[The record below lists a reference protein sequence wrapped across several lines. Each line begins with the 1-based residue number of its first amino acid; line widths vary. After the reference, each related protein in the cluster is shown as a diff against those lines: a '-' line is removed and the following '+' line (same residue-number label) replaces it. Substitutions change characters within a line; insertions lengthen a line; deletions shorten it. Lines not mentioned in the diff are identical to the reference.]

1 MLFEPSPSPNRR
13 MHSHPPLR
21 ALLLLTLVAAGCAS
35 HAPGH
40 ALQGGRHVDPASRPL
55 QPRADEICISRGAL
69 MDVLAVAKCAAESP
83 PQAPKMQPVLAAT
96 EPDGNKKNATT
107 TQVDEICAIILAE
120 IPDINA
126 RLAHA
131 APGRQAVDPGASSS
145 AGDTLNSHQP
155 AAAPARGIH
164 GDAAAAY
171 ELVGDGLHQHLRNGV
186 IHDVPPQD
194 TPHSESGRGAQVEP
208 PRQADVLDEEQLP
221 LQQQTELQQD
231 RLEADPQTSAPKTGR
246 LADLQAELETKK
258 WPTGE
263 NDKAINDRN
272 KTIATIPRGGVDASL
287 PAEIFAGIGHGGHH
301 TMPTSALAA
310 AEEAMLFKG
319 VASEAIIKLL
329 LTANRERRRRVEE
342 IFDAALQTKDDGDA
356 ATQVEARRRES
367 AKRQREIFR
376 ESRTIQR
383 LVGEKQVLDHIRAMR
398 CPGAAPA
405 VRSSDV
411 NNDDDDIKN
420 DKNDDNNGD
429 DNDDIIDD
437 KDNDHDNGESVQAYY
452 DVGKRASCS
461 VLTAEI
467 AKLAAMSGKG
477 RRRLAACPTFLEA
490 SHADLQGRSGG
501 LEDGVNY
508 VEVSCDMDASSES
521 SLTVGSGQTYKIA
534 KHPNAAGEVKL
545 DRKATRENRGRHFE
559 VTTGGSL
566 TVSGLTLTGGYAVSD
581 ACNVCARF
589 CSIHGSWRSMIHFM
603 SLFCFP
609 IT

>member
-1 MLFEPSPSPNRR
+1 MV
-13 MHSHPPLR
+13 SHPPLR

-40 ALQGGRHVDPASRPL
+40 ALQGGQHADPASEPL

-83 PQAPKMQPVLAAT
+83 PQAPKTQPVLAAT

-131 APGRQAVDPGASSS
+131 APDRQAVDPGATSSS
-145 AGDTLNSHQP
+145 VDTLNGHQP

-171 ELVGDGLHQHLRNGV
+171 ELVGDGLHQNLRNGV

-263 NDKAINDRN
+263 NDKAINDQN

-329 LTANRERRRRVEE
+329 LTANRERRRRGEE
-342 IFDAALQTKDDGDA
+342 IFDAALQTKDGEDA

-367 AKRQREIFR
+367 TKRQREIFR

-429 DNDDIIDD
+429 DGDDDDNDIINDTE
-437 KDNDHDNGESVQAYY
+437 NDHDNGESVQAYY

-477 RRRLAACPTFLEA
+477 RRRLEACPTFLEA
-490 SHADLQGRSGG
+490 SHADLQGRGGG

-545 DRKATRENRGRHFE
+545 DRKATQENKGRHFE

>member
-1 MLFEPSPSPNRR
+1 MSRSPPNPRASNPTKAERQGRR
-13 MHSHPPLR
+13 ARPVSLLLV
-21 ALLLLTLVAAGCAS
+21 ALLLVPLFLQPFEALAGAGAQTVPETVVIQQTTQPAPAAAGGGPGGWLVWPPPTKEP
-35 HAPGH
+35 APRPRTGLG
-40 ALQGGRHVDPASRPL
+40 AGGGDAGPFSGLSSEEAAEILLQKNREIARLHRENA
-55 QPRADEICISRGAL
+55 RAGWAGQ
-69 MDVLAVAKCAAESP
+69 VLDDLEAKCAAP
-83 PQAPKMQPVLAAT
+83 A
-96 EPDGNKKNATT
+96 
-107 TQVDEICAIILAE
+107 
-120 IPDINA
+120 
-126 RLAHA
+126 
-131 APGRQAVDPGASSS
+131 GA
-145 AGDTLNSHQP
+145 AGDGDDAGHPPPSGAYSKIDDRTCAFLKTEIARR
-155 AAAPARGIH
+155 AAAK
-164 GDAAAAY
+164 AA
-171 ELVGDGLHQHLRNGV
+171 
-186 IHDVPPQD
+186 
-194 TPHSESGRGAQVEP
+194 
-208 PRQADVLDEEQLP
+208 DEQEQLP

-329 LTANRERRRRVEE
+329 LTANRERRRRGEE
-342 IFDAALQTKDDGDA
+342 ISDAALQTKDDGDA

-367 AKRQREIFR
+367 TKRQREIFR

-429 DNDDIIDD
+429 DGDDDDNDIINDTE
-437 KDNDHDNGESVQAYY
+437 NDHDNGKSVQAYY

-477 RRRLAACPTFLEA
+477 RRRLEACPTFLEA
-490 SHADLQGRSGG
+490 SHADLQGRGGG

-545 DRKATRENRGRHFE
+545 DRKATQENKGRHFE